1 MSKLLQGLKN
11 ALVAG
16 LLVVLPAWLAL
27 LLIVGL
33 LTKLGIVVKP
43 IAGQLPDGVNHP
55 QIVALA
61 SFLLVCLCA
70 GLIVRTPAG
79 RFLGSILGKHVFSQ
93 VPGYVPL
100 RTIANQFADLDKREG
115 FMPSLVE
122 VEDGSLSPGF
132 LIERHDDGRCTVFIP
147 SAPTPMA
154 GAILIMPGERVHEI
168 DVPMGTILGCVSKW
182 GTGAGELLAA
192 MKSRP
197 VALLHPQS
205 STGGATLPQ

>member
-1 MSKLLQGLKN
+1 MSKLLQGLKE

-16 LLVVLPAWLAL
+16 LLVVLPAWLAV

-33 LTKLGIVVKP
+33 LTKLGIIVKP
-43 IAGQLPDGVNHP
+43 IAGQLPEEVNHP
-55 QIVALA
+55 QVVALA

-70 GLIVRTPAG
+70 GLILRTPVG
-79 RFLGSILGKHVFSQ
+79 RFLGQILGKHVFSQ

-100 RTIANQFADLDKREG
+100 KAIANQFADLDKREG
-115 FMPSLVE
+115 FVPSLVE
-122 VEDGSLSPGF
+122 VEDGSLAPAF

-154 GAILIMPGERVHEI
+154 GAILIMPVERVHPI
-168 DVPMGTILGCVSKW
+168 DVPIGTILGCVSKW

-192 MKSRP
+192 MKPRPASPSLPTDSR
-197 VALLHPQS
+197 
-205 STGGATLPQ
+205 ATS